1 MADRS
6 QTKPLK
12 NRSDPYLPTLF
23 NTPYA
28 QSYLQ
33 LAAWTNPLVPPT
45 GELQQRART
54 VTKHDMSSRLISLD
68 QNYSRNHS
76 QPLRNTSARSLIQNY
91 EIVKRRYMAQ
101 AHGRIRIHE
110 QSATNILPRVQINR
124 ERPARVTSAYQ
135 KPSKMNQN
143 LSDSDEQDTRIESSN
158 QSNVSI
164 EERLACEITV
174 SYASTTTVPAE
185 ISSREE
191 IIVMQ
196 RHSTGETSLVYRGYL
211 TKGETFSFKS
221 QRRPTSGLSLAFY
234 VQGLIDSVT
243 SECCE
248 FKCVQRNSND
258 NDQKQFL
265 FKDIQKANPCERCR
279 KDYADQLLMNSN
291 KNTLVVH
298 RNKKSSKN
306 HHESN
311 NIGKPSST
319 DAHIEGSKHAQ
330 KKKTSKY
337 KSPKAADMSNVHYT
351 ETMATANPNLLEPDK
366 SAESTTIQSSLI
378 DTKETVIVPTI
389 QATDQ
394 TLTEKCEDNPQVP
407 NETETATTAS
417 DGIDLGQL
425 MQKLTAYFKQNMK
438 TSTQQTQS
446 SRMPRHPKSV
456 ENFCYIMENHVPISN
471 EEQQTLR
478 GLINFGFIFDDI
490 NSKKSIEFLKK
501 ILKERLILILSK
513 TSMENLSKPIQDE
526 PLLSAIYV
534 IDSSEENSFDS
545 KFYRGSFSN
554 ITSLCKKLEN
564 DLQLLTYDLTS
575 ISSIPADYAGMS
587 TLNYVQALIDIL
599 LETNEK
605 RNLKKEM
612 IDFCREEYADNI
624 IQLKLIEEFENDFK
638 PDDAIHWYL
647 RHDAF
652 LYKMM
657 TRAFRVLDPDILFKL
672 RYFIQHLYCQLKS
685 SIDTSALTVHRT
697 LRIRK
702 DLLDKMKRHQ
712 GGLLSFNEFLLANK
726 TQSAIEP
733 SSTNIDS
740 KLVRFQIGLGT
751 GVSRHDVATKLNEVI
766 LTVGTIFRVDKIEPI
781 DDGTFT
787 VELTTN
793 DEILK
798 SGHLVTKSLRDA
810 VHASFP
816 LVRMVKLMKQKELTG
831 YMEYFCSM
839 LIDDPETVKDDA
851 TNLTLGGLLHSMGSY
866 YYERKQYREA
876 LNHLQNALKVYLRV
890 LPDDDVRLTP
900 TYNNIGSVYNKQGL
914 NEQALEYHRKAYE
927 IQKNSPN
934 PDMESV
940 AAYVGNI
947 GSVLIKLGRHKDA
960 ATYLELDLKIKQRLH
975 PDNDHADVAAKYHN
989 LAAAQFRL
997 HQYSEALE
1005 NYQKCLDIELKCHS
1019 DENPTVALTYYNMA
1033 TTLEQLG
1040 QLQEAKE
1047 AVQKAIARL
1056 LLTKQPDDED
1066 LQMQTKYLE
1075 RLEKKIWMK
1084 NQLLRFRFQLR
1095 MTSVRLSRRRE
1106 PANLR
1111 SSIILDSGTIFNQFE
1126 QALPI
1131 HEERRP
1137 IENKTRYPNLPDW
1150 HHRLP
1155 KSAKKKTHSPE
1166 SSVTALSISQLQPS
1180 IENINCSRKIWV
1192 PNRYRISSVVP
1203 SRVSWSNQ
1211 NQHRI
1216 EPTYPESIFIGPR
1229 TLDRQCSC
1237 LITMRYRSDPTLR
1250 SMAHNSRR
1258 DEVTILQVAG
1268 NGSTWIVFKGFV
1280 KMHDSFTFK
1289 SQRSIDDR
1297 FCLKLEING
1306 NLDTT
1311 ISACCERLYRNGGR
1325 IDDGDSSFWI
1335 ETVEQYTPCAK
1346 CKDSIDLPQAPDDEK
1361 MIPTTSATSEESEAD
1376 EDQSVASEKSTEKSK
1391 PSEVKYT
1398 LPSKPSM
1405 DLPSSSSSTDAK
1417 KVPDTPAI
1425 APTIQSPLLQPP
1437 ISHQPQVV
1445 AVPSPPPPSLSTVH
1459 KSTTQQDPPVSFSK
1473 IQVEPAINESTLF
1486 KYVSDVMQQA
1496 LSKPKLRQTISPRRI
1511 GNVEDFTILYIN
1523 HDEDKDLSL
1532 LHSTVNSIRTI
1543 SDSST
1548 LGTLLSACTDEK
1560 FIVVMSINQAEVVL
1574 SELQQYKCIQSI
1586 YLLSKQS
1593 HPPESINGY
1602 GNAIEIY
1609 RNIESVCDHLIKAL
1623 RHIPARVIPMEIT
1636 SKDSVSDLP
1645 FTYCQLLKETIL
1657 CHDDESD
1664 LRKDMLTF
1672 CRTHYT
1678 HNQDEVHVINEYEK
1692 SFIDTHSIQWYT
1704 RHCFLTKIL
1713 SRAFRTQEI
1722 DLLFKMRYFI
1732 QCLHK
1737 QIQSIAIK
1745 EPITAYAILD
1755 VEQEIMQK
1763 FLGNINGLV
1772 LFRSFLPATFA
1783 RPTSTE
1789 YQNKDTQRYLIFS
1802 IRLGPDCAANIE
1814 QLRSSDCKIDVLI
1827 NIDTVFRVVSIDEG
1841 ENEVHTVNLESVSL
1855 NDSHFQQLTESLRK
1869 QIKTSVV
1876 ILQLAKLLV
1885 QTDHYWEGDYL
1896 TESIYQDKSFEGDG
1910 TLLAGLAAAH
1920 HLLGNVDDAK
1930 RDFEAARYQFFKS
1943 LRAFQLFLPYN
1954 HSLLSSSYNNIG
1966 SMFYQDDHH
1975 ECAIKFHE
1983 MALEC
1988 QLKASSPDMDAVAT
2002 YSGNIG
2008 AVYVDQK
2015 NYAAATKHLERAA
2028 MILEKM
2034 PTKDNPTR
2042 LISIFQKISSCFW
2055 RTDEPKKA
2063 LEYYKKTLDI
2073 QLKLINPL
2081 PHPLSVTYYNLST
2094 AYARIGDYD
2103 EAVVCA
2109 EKSVEY
2115 LRMISENHP
2124 ELKENQAQ
2132 LEIVR
2137 QKQWLKQVL
2146 ST

>member
-1 MADRS
+1 
-6 QTKPLK
+6 
-12 NRSDPYLPTLF
+12 
-23 NTPYA
+23 
-28 QSYLQ
+28 
-33 LAAWTNPLVPPT
+33 
-45 GELQQRART
+45 
-54 VTKHDMSSRLISLD
+54 
-68 QNYSRNHS
+68 
-76 QPLRNTSARSLIQNY
+76 
-91 EIVKRRYMAQ
+91 
-101 AHGRIRIHE
+101 
-110 QSATNILPRVQINR
+110 
-124 ERPARVTSAYQ
+124 
-135 KPSKMNQN
+135 
-143 LSDSDEQDTRIESSN
+143 
-158 QSNVSI
+158 
-164 EERLACEITV
+164 
-174 SYASTTTVPAE
+174 
-185 ISSREE
+185 
-191 IIVMQ
+191 
-196 RHSTGETSLVYRGYL
+196 
-211 TKGETFSFKS
+211 
-221 QRRPTSGLSLAFY
+221 
-234 VQGLIDSVT
+234 
-243 SECCE
+243 
-248 FKCVQRNSND
+248 
-258 NDQKQFL
+258 
-265 FKDIQKANPCERCR
+265 
-279 KDYADQLLMNSN
+279 
-291 KNTLVVH
+291 
-298 RNKKSSKN
+298 
-306 HHESN
+306 
-311 NIGKPSST
+311 
-319 DAHIEGSKHAQ
+319 
-330 KKKTSKY
+330 
-337 KSPKAADMSNVHYT
+337 
-351 ETMATANPNLLEPDK
+351 MATANPNLLEPDK

-914 NEQALEYHRKAYE
+914 NEQALEYHLKAYE

-934 PDMESV
+934 LDMESV

-947 GSVLIKLGRHKDA
+947 GSVLIKLGRHKEA
-960 ATYLELDLKIKQRLH
+960 ATYLELDLKIKQKLH

-1084 NQLLRFRFQLR
+1084 SLF
-1095 MTSVRLSRRRE
+1095 
-1106 PANLR
+1106 A
-1111 SSIILDSGTIFNQFE
+1111 
-1126 QALPI
+1126 
-1131 HEERRP
+1131 
-1137 IENKTRYPNLPDW
+1137 
-1150 HHRLP
+1150 
-1155 KSAKKKTHSPE
+1155 
-1166 SSVTALSISQLQPS
+1166 
-1180 IENINCSRKIWV
+1180 
-1192 PNRYRISSVVP
+1192 
-1203 SRVSWSNQ
+1203 
-1211 NQHRI
+1211 
-1216 EPTYPESIFIGPR
+1216 
-1229 TLDRQCSC
+1229 
-1237 LITMRYRSDPTLR
+1237 
-1250 SMAHNSRR
+1250 
-1258 DEVTILQVAG
+1258 
-1268 NGSTWIVFKGFV
+1268 
-1280 KMHDSFTFK
+1280 
-1289 SQRSIDDR
+1289 
-1297 FCLKLEING
+1297 
-1306 NLDTT
+1306 TT
-1311 ISACCERLYRNGGR
+1311 
-1325 IDDGDSSFWI
+1325 
-1335 ETVEQYTPCAK
+1335 ET
-1346 CKDSIDLPQAPDDEK
+1346 
-1361 MIPTTSATSEESEAD
+1361 
-1376 EDQSVASEKSTEKSK
+1376 
-1391 PSEVKYT
+1391 
-1398 LPSKPSM
+1398 
-1405 DLPSSSSSTDAK
+1405 
-1417 KVPDTPAI
+1417 
-1425 APTIQSPLLQPP
+1425 
-1437 ISHQPQVV
+1437 
-1445 AVPSPPPPSLSTVH
+1445 
-1459 KSTTQQDPPVSFSK
+1459 
-1473 IQVEPAINESTLF
+1473 
-1486 KYVSDVMQQA
+1486 
-1496 LSKPKLRQTISPRRI
+1496 
-1511 GNVEDFTILYIN
+1511 
-1523 HDEDKDLSL
+1523 DK
-1532 LHSTVNSIRTI
+1532 N
-1543 SDSST
+1543 
-1548 LGTLLSACTDEK
+1548 
-1560 FIVVMSINQAEVVL
+1560 
-1574 SELQQYKCIQSI
+1574 
-1586 YLLSKQS
+1586 
-1593 HPPESINGY
+1593 
-1602 GNAIEIY
+1602 
-1609 RNIESVCDHLIKAL
+1609 
-1623 RHIPARVIPMEIT
+1623 
-1636 SKDSVSDLP
+1636 
-1645 FTYCQLLKETIL
+1645 
-1657 CHDDESD
+1657 
-1664 LRKDMLTF
+1664 
-1672 CRTHYT
+1672 
-1678 HNQDEVHVINEYEK
+1678 
-1692 SFIDTHSIQWYT
+1692 
-1704 RHCFLTKIL
+1704 
-1713 SRAFRTQEI
+1713 
-1722 DLLFKMRYFI
+1722 
-1732 QCLHK
+1732 
-1737 QIQSIAIK
+1737 
-1745 EPITAYAILD
+1745 
-1755 VEQEIMQK
+1755 
-1763 FLGNINGLV
+1763 
-1772 LFRSFLPATFA
+1772 
-1783 RPTSTE
+1783 
-1789 YQNKDTQRYLIFS
+1789 
-1802 IRLGPDCAANIE
+1802 
-1814 QLRSSDCKIDVLI
+1814 
-1827 NIDTVFRVVSIDEG
+1827 
-1841 ENEVHTVNLESVSL
+1841 
-1855 NDSHFQQLTESLRK
+1855 
-1869 QIKTSVV
+1869 
-1876 ILQLAKLLV
+1876 
-1885 QTDHYWEGDYL
+1885 
-1896 TESIYQDKSFEGDG
+1896 
-1910 TLLAGLAAAH
+1910 
-1920 HLLGNVDDAK
+1920 
-1930 RDFEAARYQFFKS
+1930 
-1943 LRAFQLFLPYN
+1943 
-1954 HSLLSSSYNNIG
+1954 
-1966 SMFYQDDHH
+1966 
-1975 ECAIKFHE
+1975 
-1983 MALEC
+1983 
-1988 QLKASSPDMDAVAT
+1988 
-2002 YSGNIG
+2002 
-2008 AVYVDQK
+2008 
-2015 NYAAATKHLERAA
+2015 
-2028 MILEKM
+2028 
-2034 PTKDNPTR
+2034 
-2042 LISIFQKISSCFW
+2042 
-2055 RTDEPKKA
+2055 
-2063 LEYYKKTLDI
+2063 
-2073 QLKLINPL
+2073 
-2081 PHPLSVTYYNLST
+2081 
-2094 AYARIGDYD
+2094 
-2103 EAVVCA
+2103 
-2109 EKSVEY
+2109 
-2115 LRMISENHP
+2115 
-2124 ELKENQAQ
+2124 
-2132 LEIVR
+2132 
-2137 QKQWLKQVL
+2137 
-2146 ST
+2146 

>member
-211 TKGETFSFKS
+211 TKGETM
-221 QRRPTSGLSLAFY
+221 
-234 VQGLIDSVT
+234 V
-243 SECCE
+243 
-248 FKCVQRNSND
+248 
-258 NDQKQFL
+258 
-265 FKDIQKANPCERCR
+265 
-279 KDYADQLLMNSN
+279 
-291 KNTLVVH
+291 
-298 RNKKSSKN
+298 
-306 HHESN
+306 
-311 NIGKPSST
+311 
-319 DAHIEGSKHAQ
+319 
-330 KKKTSKY
+330 
-337 KSPKAADMSNVHYT
+337 
-351 ETMATANPNLLEPDK
+351 TANPNLLEPDK

-378 DTKETVIVPTI
+378 DTKETVVVPTI

-657 TRAFRVLDPDILFKL
+657 TRAFRVLDPDILFKI
-672 RYFIQHLYCQLKS
+672 RYFIQHLHCQLKS

-751 GVSRHDVATKLNEVI
+751 GASRHDVATKLNEVI

-914 NEQALEYHRKAYE
+914 NEQALEYHLKAYE

-947 GSVLIKLGRHKDA
+947 GSVFIKLGRHKDA
-960 ATYLELDLKIKQRLH
+960 ATYLELDLKIKQKFH

-1084 NQLLRFRFQLR
+1084 SLF
-1095 MTSVRLSRRRE
+1095 
-1106 PANLR
+1106 A
-1111 SSIILDSGTIFNQFE
+1111 
-1126 QALPI
+1126 
-1131 HEERRP
+1131 
-1137 IENKTRYPNLPDW
+1137 
-1150 HHRLP
+1150 
-1155 KSAKKKTHSPE
+1155 
-1166 SSVTALSISQLQPS
+1166 
-1180 IENINCSRKIWV
+1180 
-1192 PNRYRISSVVP
+1192 
-1203 SRVSWSNQ
+1203 
-1211 NQHRI
+1211 
-1216 EPTYPESIFIGPR
+1216 
-1229 TLDRQCSC
+1229 
-1237 LITMRYRSDPTLR
+1237 
-1250 SMAHNSRR
+1250 
-1258 DEVTILQVAG
+1258 
-1268 NGSTWIVFKGFV
+1268 
-1280 KMHDSFTFK
+1280 
-1289 SQRSIDDR
+1289 
-1297 FCLKLEING
+1297 
-1306 NLDTT
+1306 TT
-1311 ISACCERLYRNGGR
+1311 
-1325 IDDGDSSFWI
+1325 
-1335 ETVEQYTPCAK
+1335 ET
-1346 CKDSIDLPQAPDDEK
+1346 
-1361 MIPTTSATSEESEAD
+1361 
-1376 EDQSVASEKSTEKSK
+1376 
-1391 PSEVKYT
+1391 
-1398 LPSKPSM
+1398 
-1405 DLPSSSSSTDAK
+1405 
-1417 KVPDTPAI
+1417 
-1425 APTIQSPLLQPP
+1425 
-1437 ISHQPQVV
+1437 
-1445 AVPSPPPPSLSTVH
+1445 
-1459 KSTTQQDPPVSFSK
+1459 
-1473 IQVEPAINESTLF
+1473 
-1486 KYVSDVMQQA
+1486 
-1496 LSKPKLRQTISPRRI
+1496 
-1511 GNVEDFTILYIN
+1511 
-1523 HDEDKDLSL
+1523 DK
-1532 LHSTVNSIRTI
+1532 N
-1543 SDSST
+1543 
-1548 LGTLLSACTDEK
+1548 
-1560 FIVVMSINQAEVVL
+1560 
-1574 SELQQYKCIQSI
+1574 
-1586 YLLSKQS
+1586 
-1593 HPPESINGY
+1593 
-1602 GNAIEIY
+1602 
-1609 RNIESVCDHLIKAL
+1609 
-1623 RHIPARVIPMEIT
+1623 
-1636 SKDSVSDLP
+1636 
-1645 FTYCQLLKETIL
+1645 
-1657 CHDDESD
+1657 
-1664 LRKDMLTF
+1664 
-1672 CRTHYT
+1672 
-1678 HNQDEVHVINEYEK
+1678 
-1692 SFIDTHSIQWYT
+1692 
-1704 RHCFLTKIL
+1704 
-1713 SRAFRTQEI
+1713 
-1722 DLLFKMRYFI
+1722 
-1732 QCLHK
+1732 
-1737 QIQSIAIK
+1737 
-1745 EPITAYAILD
+1745 
-1755 VEQEIMQK
+1755 
-1763 FLGNINGLV
+1763 
-1772 LFRSFLPATFA
+1772 
-1783 RPTSTE
+1783 
-1789 YQNKDTQRYLIFS
+1789 
-1802 IRLGPDCAANIE
+1802 
-1814 QLRSSDCKIDVLI
+1814 
-1827 NIDTVFRVVSIDEG
+1827 
-1841 ENEVHTVNLESVSL
+1841 
-1855 NDSHFQQLTESLRK
+1855 
-1869 QIKTSVV
+1869 
-1876 ILQLAKLLV
+1876 
-1885 QTDHYWEGDYL
+1885 
-1896 TESIYQDKSFEGDG
+1896 
-1910 TLLAGLAAAH
+1910 
-1920 HLLGNVDDAK
+1920 
-1930 RDFEAARYQFFKS
+1930 
-1943 LRAFQLFLPYN
+1943 
-1954 HSLLSSSYNNIG
+1954 
-1966 SMFYQDDHH
+1966 
-1975 ECAIKFHE
+1975 
-1983 MALEC
+1983 
-1988 QLKASSPDMDAVAT
+1988 
-2002 YSGNIG
+2002 
-2008 AVYVDQK
+2008 
-2015 NYAAATKHLERAA
+2015 
-2028 MILEKM
+2028 
-2034 PTKDNPTR
+2034 
-2042 LISIFQKISSCFW
+2042 
-2055 RTDEPKKA
+2055 
-2063 LEYYKKTLDI
+2063 
-2073 QLKLINPL
+2073 
-2081 PHPLSVTYYNLST
+2081 
-2094 AYARIGDYD
+2094 
-2103 EAVVCA
+2103 
-2109 EKSVEY
+2109 
-2115 LRMISENHP
+2115 
-2124 ELKENQAQ
+2124 
-2132 LEIVR
+2132 
-2137 QKQWLKQVL
+2137 
-2146 ST
+2146 

>member
-1 MADRS
+1 
-6 QTKPLK
+6 
-12 NRSDPYLPTLF
+12 
-23 NTPYA
+23 
-28 QSYLQ
+28 
-33 LAAWTNPLVPPT
+33 
-45 GELQQRART
+45 
-54 VTKHDMSSRLISLD
+54 
-68 QNYSRNHS
+68 
-76 QPLRNTSARSLIQNY
+76 
-91 EIVKRRYMAQ
+91 
-101 AHGRIRIHE
+101 
-110 QSATNILPRVQINR
+110 
-124 ERPARVTSAYQ
+124 
-135 KPSKMNQN
+135 
-143 LSDSDEQDTRIESSN
+143 
-158 QSNVSI
+158 
-164 EERLACEITV
+164 
-174 SYASTTTVPAE
+174 
-185 ISSREE
+185 
-191 IIVMQ
+191 
-196 RHSTGETSLVYRGYL
+196 
-211 TKGETFSFKS
+211 
-221 QRRPTSGLSLAFY
+221 
-234 VQGLIDSVT
+234 
-243 SECCE
+243 
-248 FKCVQRNSND
+248 
-258 NDQKQFL
+258 
-265 FKDIQKANPCERCR
+265 
-279 KDYADQLLMNSN
+279 
-291 KNTLVVH
+291 
-298 RNKKSSKN
+298 
-306 HHESN
+306 
-311 NIGKPSST
+311 
-319 DAHIEGSKHAQ
+319 
-330 KKKTSKY
+330 
-337 KSPKAADMSNVHYT
+337 
-351 ETMATANPNLLEPDK
+351 MATANPNLLEPDK

-914 NEQALEYHRKAYE
+914 NEQALEYHLKAYE

-934 PDMESV
+934 LDMESV

-947 GSVLIKLGRHKDA
+947 GSVLIKLGRHKEA
-960 ATYLELDLKIKQRLH
+960 ATYLELDLKIKQKLH

-1180 IENINCSRKIWV
+1180 IENIN
-1192 PNRYRISSVVP
+1192 
-1203 SRVSWSNQ
+1203 
-1211 NQHRI
+1211 
-1216 EPTYPESIFIGPR
+1216 
-1229 TLDRQCSC
+1229 
-1237 LITMRYRSDPTLR
+1237 
-1250 SMAHNSRR
+1250 
-1258 DEVTILQVAG
+1258 
-1268 NGSTWIVFKGFV
+1268 
-1280 KMHDSFTFK
+1280 
-1289 SQRSIDDR
+1289 
-1297 FCLKLEING
+1297 
-1306 NLDTT
+1306 
-1311 ISACCERLYRNGGR
+1311 
-1325 IDDGDSSFWI
+1325 
-1335 ETVEQYTPCAK
+1335 
-1346 CKDSIDLPQAPDDEK
+1346 
-1361 MIPTTSATSEESEAD
+1361 ATSEESEAD

-2103 EAVVCA
+2103 EAVINHELMTTIDNRQILAVDRSAKKSSMNKSKQRTASSDNTSVSIPDNSCAVTMMYLGPQMIKSNGPYKFKIHADEILILQAHTMTGTKSIFKGCLKPNDEFTFKSYRLIARHLAITIYINGIIDQHIFVCCEKGFVNQSHFQTRRSSCQLLSITGGIPCETCQSHELIKFFPNELEQNDANHTRLTSAQSVSRSSSTISTKDTAEERTPAKLASSPLTKSKPVKVKTKDNIEQTPLPDTTSAKYNPIKDSSNTETLTDNQGQKNVNKEVHQQVKNTKSNGTA
-2109 EKSVEY
+2109 EKDTMKSSTNNSDPNNTTESFTYSNPAELNRETKAKIQCTDSTSMSVIESKAESFVLIWLDQTIKKNKDTVDSEQKLRAIVNSLVTCHTINEAMDLIEQVQDQQIYLIVSGKLGKQILSMNQIVDSSKLNSIYIFCGDQNENIELLQLSNKVRAIFVEIDPLCARLKEDTEQALKNLLPMSTTSGTSADEKNQVKFLCSQLHRDLLFTMEY
-2115 LRMISENHP
+2115 SNNARLELADFCSSVYKLSPAQLKCIQ
-2124 ELKENQAQ
+2124 ELKTEYHAGKA
-2132 LEIVR
+2132 I
-2137 QKQWLKQVL
+2137 WW
-2146 ST
+2146 